1 MREATEKHKTIK
13 DEGRGSEVLMKLET
27 SKGGIKQGKWAG
39 ETRGNIRKW
48 DVWNESTAVVSNE
61 KVDVITPWAVSMVG
75 GWINIKNWP

>member
-39 ETRGNIRKW
+39 ETRGNDQKMRCLKW
-48 DVWNESTAVVSNE
+48 KYGSC
-61 KVDVITPWAVSMVG
+61 
-75 GWINIKNWP
+75 